1 MLIGLLAV
9 TLALLAGALALPR
22 AVVAPPAF
30 WAHLVLAMGVMSL
43 ITAAMQHFV
52 PVLARGQGASPRMAR
67 LPLLMFGAGAL
78 ACLALLGVVPY
89 VAISAA
95 AVLALAGLGLMLG
108 WVLAKGRQAVGRP
121 HPGLNWYVAALAC
134 LAAGLIAALLIPLW
148 PEQHALLRGFHLNI
162 NLYGFVG
169 LTAVGTLQVLL
180 PTAAG
185 SADPT
190 VAARLQADLKWA
202 LAGSLL
208 LAVGQAAA
216 WSWLAALGAA
226 AWVWPLARM
235 LAAWW
240 QAYRA
245 RIFAWHGASPV
256 LAAAALGLI
265 SAIAGSLSG
274 REAIGPLTILL
285 PGFLFP
291 LVVGAASQLAPVFL
305 RPGVATDWHV
315 RSRATLGRWSGL
327 RALLFLSA
335 AWLPLLGYKCSG
347 IPALVALLWFVI
359 VFVIWLFRD

>member
-1 MLIGLLAV
+1 MLIGLLAL

-22 AVVAPPAF
+22 ALAAPPAF

-52 PVLARGQGASPRMAR
+52 PVLTRGQGVSSRMAR
-67 LPLLMFGAGAL
+67 LPLLMFAAGAL

-89 VAISAA
+89 LGISAA
-95 AVLALAGLGLMLG
+95 AALALVGLGLMLR
-108 WVLAKGRQAVGRP
+108 WVLARARLAVGRP
-121 HPGLNWYVAALAC
+121 HPGLHWYVAALAC
-134 LAAGLIAALLIPLW
+134 LASGLIAALLIPFW
-148 PEQHALLRGFHLNI
+148 PEQQGLLRGFHLHI

-185 SADPT
+185 SADPG
-190 VAARLQADLKWA
+190 VATRLKADLKWA
-202 LAGSLL
+202 LAGSLA
-208 LAVGQAAA
+208 LALGQAGA
-216 WSWLAALGAA
+216 WPGLAALGAA
-226 AWVWPLARM
+226 AWAWPLARM

-240 QAYRA
+240 QNHRA
-245 RIFAWHGASPV
+245 RIFAWHGAAPV
-256 LAAAALGLI
+256 LGAAALGLV
-265 SAIAGSLSG
+265 SALAGSLSG

-305 RPGVATDWHV
+305 RPGVATDWHA
-315 RSRATLGRWSGL
+315 RSRATLGRGSGL

-335 AWLPLLGYKCSG
+335 AWLPLLGYKCSD
-347 IPALVALLWFVI
+347 IPGLVALLWFVV